1 MNLNRTVQVRDLV
14 FICAK
19 EYRNWEAA
27 PSDYTRGRVMAALE
41 LASKIHFL
49 AELQEYLGG
58 VKLGETYHAHS
69 NSL

>member
-14 FICAK
+14 FICVK

-27 PSDYTRGRVMAALE
+27 PSDYTRGRAMAALE

-58 VKLGETYHAHS
+58 VNFIETDYPDCS
-69 NSL
+69 CV